1 MLKKREYSFEI
12 VAKRQSL
19 NWGEKRILIKWYIH
33 QNFVWWQRLKFDI
46 VGRDE
51 QVMLYSNI
59 DRRNDDNDG
68 DYYYCYCGYLA
79 HRYITNTAPAFDDVI
94 ERRYAALLCDFCRRG
109 AF

>member
-1 MLKKREYSFEI
+1 MVLNSYFNFRCKEI
-12 VAKRQSL
+12 IFFPFFVLFRNVAKRQSL
-19 NWGEKRILIKWYIH
+19 NWGGKRILIKWYIH

-79 HRYITNTAPAFDDVI
+79 PQVYHKHRTC
-94 ERRYAALLCDFCRRG
+94 L
-109 AF
+109 